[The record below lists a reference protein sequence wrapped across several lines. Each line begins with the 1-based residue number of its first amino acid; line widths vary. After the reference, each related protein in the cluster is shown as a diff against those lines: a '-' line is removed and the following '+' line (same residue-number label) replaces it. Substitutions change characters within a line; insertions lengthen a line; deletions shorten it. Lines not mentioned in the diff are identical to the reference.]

1 MMTYRRWA
9 LPLALVGGA
18 VIGAALTLRLGEER
32 RLATKQQHKE
42 DLQAWEGEGGSVAM
56 PPMPQHEALNSAS
69 TNDFKQGEM
78 RDSPP
83 AGNPSMR

>member
-1 MMTYRRWA
+1 MTTYRRWV

-18 VIGAALTLRLGEER
+18 AIAALTLRRGDER
-32 RLATKQQHKE
+32 RLKTRQQHKE

-56 PPMPQHEALNSAS
+56 PPTPQHEALNSES

-78 RDSPP
+78 RDTPP
-83 AGNPSMR
+83 GGNPSMR

>member
-1 MMTYRRWA
+1 MTMYRRWA

-69 TNDFKQGEM
+69 TDGLQAK
-78 RDSPP
+78 RD
-83 AGNPSMR
+83 A